1 MEKKF
6 VEKKLQEIENLN
18 IDFSG
23 QTILEKIDEG
33 VHYFANPLRN
43 EDEDNL
49 EAIKA
54 LNNKLDRLKNERR
67 RLVTVKRNM
76 MNRNKKKL
84 EEIRDLR
91 RQIDDLE

>member
-6 VEKKLQEIENLN
+6 VEKKLVEIENIN
-18 IDFSG
+18 VDFSG

-49 EAIKA
+49 DVIKA
-54 LNNKLDRLKNERR
+54 LNNKMEKLKNERR
-67 RLVTVKRNM
+67 RLLNVKRNM

-84 EEIRDLR
+84 EEIRVLR
-91 RQIDDLE
+91 REIDDLE